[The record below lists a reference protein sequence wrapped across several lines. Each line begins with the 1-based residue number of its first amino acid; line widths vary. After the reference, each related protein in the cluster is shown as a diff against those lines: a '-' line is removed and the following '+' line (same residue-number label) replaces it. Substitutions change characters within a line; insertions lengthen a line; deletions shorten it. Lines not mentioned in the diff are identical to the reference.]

1 MIKQPKLTKTTKQ
14 SLKKIIQKEQTNS
27 FTNDALDAFKIN
39 GEITGKEVIK
49 KYNEW
54 KRNQNCIL

>member
-54 KRNQNCIL
+54 KRS

>member
-27 FTNDALDAFKIN
+27 ITNDALDALKIN

-54 KRNQNCIL
+54 KRS